1 MAKHLTL
8 LLFVLFIG
16 CEMNSQQLIKS
27 ENINFENIKFNTVS
41 KDLKFTNIEEGLEV
55 ETTKK
60 LVKNWFNNN
69 VKIDGFE
76 GNLSIN
82 VTSIKTNKIKRDE
95 YYRFEI
101 DISIEF
107 LETNEVLNKRKIYKI
122 NSIEYGD
129 LEGSFS
135 IKDTENLNK
144 NIILNS
150 LKSINQKV
158 SGMQLV
164 LPK

>member
-1 MAKHLTL
+1 
-8 LLFVLFIG
+8 
-16 CEMNSQQLIKS
+16 MNSEQLIKS
-27 ENINFENIKFNTVS
+27 ENINFENIKFNAVS
-41 KDLKFTNIEEGLEV
+41 KDLKFTNIQEGPEV

-60 LVKNWFNNN
+60 LVKDWFDNN
-69 VKIDGFE
+69 VKIDGFD

-82 VTSIKTNKIKRDE
+82 VTSIDVNKVKKDE

-101 DISIEF
+101 NISIEF
-107 LETNEVLNKRKIYKI
+107 LETNELLNKRKIYKI

-129 LEGSFS
+129 IEGSFS

-144 NIILNS
+144 NIISNS

-158 SGMQLV
+158 SVM
-164 LPK
+164 

>member
-1 MAKHLTL
+1 MVKHLTL
-8 LLFVLFIG
+8 LLFISFIG
-16 CEMNSQQLIKS
+16 CEMNSEQLIKS
-27 ENINFENIKFNTVS
+27 ENINFENVKFNAVT

-129 LEGSFS
+129 IEGSFS

-144 NIILNS
+144 NIISNS

-158 SGMQLV
+158 SGM
-164 LPK
+164 

>member
-1 MAKHLTL
+1 MVKYLTL

-16 CEMNSQQLIKS
+16 CEMNSEQLIKS
-27 ENINFENIKFNTVS
+27 ENINFENIKFNAVS
-41 KDLKFTNIEEGLEV
+41 KDLKFTNIEEGPEV

-60 LVKNWFNNN
+60 LVKDWFNNN
-69 VKIDGFE
+69 VKIDGFD

-82 VTSIKTNKIKRDE
+82 VTSININKIKKDE

-101 DISIEF
+101 NISIEF
-107 LETNEVLNKRKIYKI
+107 LETNEVLNKRKIYKV

-129 LEGSFS
+129 IEGNFS

-158 SGMQLV
+158 SGM
-164 LPK
+164 

>member
-1 MAKHLTL
+1 MVKHLTL
-8 LLFVLFIG
+8 LFFILFIG
-16 CEMNSQQLIKS
+16 CEMNSEQLIKS
-27 ENINFENIKFNTVS
+27 ENINFENVKFNAVS
-41 KDLKFTNIEEGLEV
+41 KDLMFTNIEEGLEV

-69 VKIDGFE
+69 VKIDGFD

-129 LEGSFS
+129 IEGSFS
-135 IKDTENLNK
+135 INDTENLNK
-144 NIILNS
+144 NIISNS

-158 SGMQLV
+158 LGM
-164 LPK
+164 

>member
-1 MAKHLTL
+1 MVKHLTL
-8 LLFVLFIG
+8 LLFILLIG
-16 CEMNSQQLIKS
+16 CEMNSEQLIKS
-27 ENINFENIKFNTVS
+27 ENINFENVKFNAVS

-129 LEGSFS
+129 IEGSFS

-144 NIILNS
+144 NIISKS
-150 LKSINQKV
+150 LKNINKKI
-158 SGMQLV
+158 SSL
-164 LPK
+164 

>member
-1 MAKHLTL
+1 MVKHLTL
-8 LLFVLFIG
+8 FLFVLFIG
-16 CEMNSQQLIKS
+16 CEMNSEQIIKS
-27 ENINFENIKFNTVS
+27 ENINFENIKFNAVS
-41 KDLKFTNIEEGLEV
+41 KDLKFTNIEEGPEV

-60 LVKNWFNNN
+60 LVKDWFNNN
-69 VKIDGFE
+69 VKIDGFD

-82 VTSIKTNKIKRDE
+82 VTSIDINKIKQDE

-101 DISIEF
+101 NISIEF
-107 LETNEVLNKRKIYKI
+107 LETNEVLNKRKIYKV

-129 LEGSFS
+129 IEGSFS

-144 NIILNS
+144 NIISNS

-158 SGMQLV
+158 SGM
-164 LPK
+164 

>member
-1 MAKHLTL
+1 MVKYLTL

-16 CEMNSQQLIKS
+16 CEMNSEQLIKS
-27 ENINFENIKFNTVS
+27 ENINFENIKFNAVT

-69 VKIDGFE
+69 IKIDGFE

-129 LEGSFS
+129 IEGSFS

-144 NIILNS
+144 NIISNS

-158 SGMQLV
+158 LGM
-164 LPK
+164 

>member
-1 MAKHLTL
+1 MVKHLIL

-16 CEMNSQQLIKS
+16 CEMNSEQLIRS
-27 ENINFENIKFNTVS
+27 ENINFENVKFNAVS

-69 VKIDGFE
+69 VKINGFD

-129 LEGSFS
+129 IEGSFS

-144 NIILNS
+144 NIISNS

-158 SGMQLV
+158 SEM
-164 LPK
+164 

>member
-1 MAKHLTL
+1 MVKHLTL

-16 CEMNSQQLIKS
+16 CEMNSEQLIKS
-27 ENINFENIKFNTVS
+27 ENINFENIKFNAVS
-41 KDLKFTNIEEGLEV
+41 KDLKFTNIEEGPEV

-60 LVKNWFNNN
+60 LLKEWFNNN
-69 VKIDGFE
+69 VKIDGFD

-82 VTSIKTNKIKRDE
+82 VTSIDINKIKQDE

-101 DISIEF
+101 NISIEF

-122 NSIEYGD
+122 NSTEYGD
-129 LEGSFS
+129 IEGSFS

-144 NIILNS
+144 NTISNS

-158 SGMQLV
+158 SGM
-164 LPK
+164 

>member
-1 MAKHLTL
+1 MAKYLTL

-16 CEMNSQQLIKS
+16 CEMNSEQLIKS
-27 ENINFENIKFNTVS
+27 ENINFENIKFNAVS
-41 KDLKFTNIEEGLEV
+41 KDLKFTNIEEGPEV

-60 LVKNWFNNN
+60 LIKNWFNNH
-69 VKIDGFE
+69 VKIDGFD
-76 GNLSIN
+76 GNLSIS
-82 VTSIKTNKIKRDE
+82 VTSIDINKIKKDE

-101 DISIEF
+101 NISIEF

-122 NSIEYGD
+122 NSTEYGD
-129 LEGSFS
+129 IEGSFS

-144 NIILNS
+144 NIISNS

-158 SGMQLV
+158 SGM
-164 LPK
+164 

>member
-1 MAKHLTL
+1 MVKRLTL
-8 LLFVLFIG
+8 FLFILLIG
-16 CEMNSQQLIKS
+16 CKMNSQQLIKS
-27 ENINFENIKFNTVS
+27 ENINFENIKFNAVS
-41 KDLKFTNIEEGLEV
+41 KNLKFTNIQEGPEV
-55 ETTKK
+55 ETTKR
-60 LVKNWFNNN
+60 LVEDWFNNN
-69 VKIDGFE
+69 VKIDGFD

-82 VTSIKTNKIKRDE
+82 VTSIDINKIKKDE

-101 DISIEF
+101 NISIEF

-129 LEGSFS
+129 IEGNFS

-144 NIILNS
+144 NIISNS

-158 SGMQLV
+158 SGM
-164 LPK
+164 

>member
-1 MAKHLTL
+1 MAKHLTI

-16 CEMNSQQLIKS
+16 CEMNSEQLIKS
-27 ENINFENIKFNTVS
+27 ENINFENVKFNAVS
-41 KDLKFTNIEEGLEV
+41 KDLKFTNIEKGPEV

-82 VTSIKTNKIKRDE
+82 VTSIKINKIKRDE

-129 LEGSFS
+129 IEGSFS

-144 NIILNS
+144 NIISNS

-158 SGMQLV
+158 SGM
-164 LPK
+164 

>member
-1 MAKHLTL
+1 MVKHLTL

-16 CEMNSQQLIKS
+16 CEMNSEQLIKS
-27 ENINFENIKFNTVS
+27 ENINFENIKFNAVS
-41 KDLKFTNIEEGLEV
+41 KDLKFTNIEEGPEV

-60 LVKNWFNNN
+60 LVKDWFNNN
-69 VKIDGFE
+69 VKIDGFD

-82 VTSIKTNKIKRDE
+82 VTSININKIKKDE

-101 DISIEF
+101 NISIEF
-107 LETNEVLNKRKIYKI
+107 LETNELLNKRKIYKI

-129 LEGSFS
+129 IEGIFS

-144 NIILNS
+144 NIISNS

-158 SGMQLV
+158 SEM
-164 LPK
+164 

>member
-1 MAKHLTL
+1 MVKHLTL
-8 LLFVLFIG
+8 LLFISFIG
-16 CEMNSQQLIKS
+16 CEMNSEQLIKS
-27 ENINFENIKFNTVS
+27 ENINFENVKFNAVS

-129 LEGSFS
+129 IEGSFS

-158 SGMQLV
+158 SGM
-164 LPK
+164 

>member
-1 MAKHLTL
+1 MVKHLTL
-8 LLFVLFIG
+8 FLFILLIG
-16 CEMNSQQLIKS
+16 CEMNSEQLIKS
-27 ENINFENIKFNTVS
+27 ENINFENIKFNAVS
-41 KDLKFTNIEEGLEV
+41 KDLKFTNIQEGPEV
-55 ETTKK
+55 ETTKR
-60 LVKNWFNNN
+60 LVEDWFNNN
-69 VKIDGFE
+69 VKIDGFD
-76 GNLSIN
+76 GNLTIN
-82 VTSIKTNKIKRDE
+82 VTSIEINKLKKDE

-129 LEGSFS
+129 IEGNFS

-144 NIILNS
+144 NIISNS

-158 SGMQLV
+158 SGM
-164 LPK
+164 

>member
-1 MAKHLTL
+1 MVKYLTL

-16 CEMNSQQLIKS
+16 CEMNSEQLIKS
-27 ENINFENIKFNTVS
+27 ENIYFENIKFNAVS
-41 KDLKFTNIEEGLEV
+41 KDLKFTNIEEGPEV

-60 LVKNWFNNN
+60 LVKDWFNNN
-69 VKIDGFE
+69 VKIDGFD

-82 VTSIKTNKIKRDE
+82 VTSIEINKIKKDE

-101 DISIEF
+101 NISIEF
-107 LETNEVLNKRKIYKI
+107 LETNEVLNKRKIYKV

-129 LEGSFS
+129 IEGNFS

-158 SGMQLV
+158 SGM
-164 LPK
+164 

>member
-1 MAKHLTL
+1 MAKHLTI

-16 CEMNSQQLIKS
+16 CEMNSEQLIKS
-27 ENINFENIKFNTVS
+27 ENINFENIKFNAVS
-41 KDLKFTNIEEGLEV
+41 KDLKFTNIEEGPEV

-60 LVKNWFNNN
+60 LVKDWFNNN
-69 VKIDGFE
+69 VKIDGFD

-82 VTSIKTNKIKRDE
+82 VTSIDINKIKKDE

-101 DISIEF
+101 NISIEF
-107 LETNEVLNKRKIYKI
+107 LETNEVLNKRKIYKV

-129 LEGSFS
+129 IEGNFS

-158 SGMQLV
+158 SGM
-164 LPK
+164 

>member
-1 MAKHLTL
+1 MVKHLTL

-16 CEMNSQQLIKS
+16 CEMNSEQLIKS
-27 ENINFENIKFNTVS
+27 ENINFENIKFNAVS
-41 KDLKFTNIEEGLEV
+41 KDLKFTNIEEGPEI

-82 VTSIKTNKIKRDE
+82 VTSIKINKTKRDE

-107 LETNEVLNKRKIYKI
+107 IETSEVLNKRKIYKI

-129 LEGSFS
+129 IDGSFS

-158 SGMQLV
+158 SGM
-164 LPK
+164 

>member
-1 MAKHLTL
+1 MVKHLTI

-16 CEMNSQQLIKS
+16 CEMNSEQLIKS
-27 ENINFENIKFNTVS
+27 ENINFENIKFNAVS
-41 KDLKFTNIEEGLEV
+41 KDLKFTNIEEGPEV

-60 LVKNWFNNN
+60 LVKDWFNNN
-69 VKIDGFE
+69 VKIDGFD

-82 VTSIKTNKIKRDE
+82 VTSININKIKKDE

-129 LEGSFS
+129 IEGSFS

-144 NIILNS
+144 NIISNS

-158 SGMQLV
+158 SEM
-164 LPK
+164 

>member
-16 CEMNSQQLIKS
+16 CEMNSEQLIKS
-27 ENINFENIKFNTVS
+27 ENINFENIKFNAVS
-41 KDLKFTNIEEGLEV
+41 KDLKFTNNQNGTEV
-55 ETTKK
+55 EIAKK
-60 LVKNWFNNN
+60 LVSDWFQNNIK
-69 VKIDGFE
+69 VDGFD

-82 VTSIKTNKIKRDE
+82 VTSIDINKIKKDE

-101 DISIEF
+101 SLSIEF
-107 LETNEVLNKRKIYKI
+107 LETNETLNKRKIYKV

-129 LEGSFS
+129 IEGSFS

-144 NIILNS
+144 NIISKS

-158 SGMQLV
+158 SGM
-164 LPK
+164 

>member
-1 MAKHLTL
+1 MVKHLTL
-8 LLFVLFIG
+8 LLFISFIG
-16 CEMNSQQLIKS
+16 CEMNSEQLIKS
-27 ENINFENIKFNTVS
+27 ENINFENIKFNAVT

-60 LVKNWFNNN
+60 LVKDWFNNN

-76 GNLSIN
+76 GNLIIN

-129 LEGSFS
+129 IEGSFS
-135 IKDTENLNK
+135 IKDTENLNN

-158 SGMQLV
+158 SGM
-164 LPK
+164 

>member
-1 MAKHLTL
+1 MVKYLTL

-16 CEMNSQQLIKS
+16 CEMNSEQLIKS
-27 ENINFENIKFNTVS
+27 ENINFENIKFNAVS
-41 KDLKFTNIEEGLEV
+41 KDLKFTNVEEGPEV

-69 VKIDGFE
+69 VKIDGFD

-82 VTSIKTNKIKRDE
+82 VTSININKIKKDE

-101 DISIEF
+101 NISIEF

-129 LEGSFS
+129 IEGSFS
-135 IKDTENLNK
+135 IKDAENLNK

-158 SGMQLV
+158 SGM
-164 LPK
+164 

>member
-1 MAKHLTL
+1 MVKHLTL

-16 CEMNSQQLIKS
+16 CEMNSEQLIKS
-27 ENINFENIKFNTVS
+27 ENINFENIKFNAVS
-41 KDLKFTNIEEGLEV
+41 KDLKFTNIEEGPEV

-60 LVKNWFNNN
+60 LVKDWFNNN
-69 VKIDGFE
+69 VKIDGFD

-82 VTSIKTNKIKRDE
+82 VTSIDISKIKKDE

-101 DISIEF
+101 NISIEF
-107 LETNEVLNKRKIYKI
+107 LETNEVLNKRKIYKV

-129 LEGSFS
+129 IEGNFS

-144 NIILNS
+144 NIISNS

-158 SGMQLV
+158 SGM
-164 LPK
+164 

>member
-1 MAKHLTL
+1 MVKHLTL

-16 CEMNSQQLIKS
+16 CEMNSEQLIKS
-27 ENINFENIKFNTVS
+27 ENINFENIKFNAVS
-41 KDLKFTNIEEGLEV
+41 KDLKFTNIEEGPEV

-60 LVKNWFNNN
+60 LVKDWFNNN
-69 VKIDGFE
+69 VIIDGFD

-82 VTSIKTNKIKRDE
+82 VTSININKIIKDE

-101 DISIEF
+101 NISIEF

-129 LEGSFS
+129 IEGSFS

-144 NIILNS
+144 NIISNS

-158 SGMQLV
+158 SGM
-164 LPK
+164 

>member
-1 MAKHLTL
+1 MAKYLTL

-16 CEMNSQQLIKS
+16 CEMNSEQLIKS
-27 ENINFENIKFNTVS
+27 ENIYFENIKFNAVS
-41 KDLKFTNIEEGLEV
+41 KDLKFTNIEEGPEV

-60 LVKNWFNNN
+60 LVKDWFNNN
-69 VKIDGFE
+69 VKIDGFD

-82 VTSIKTNKIKRDE
+82 VTSININKIKKDE
-95 YYRFEI
+95 YYKFEI
-101 DISIEF
+101 NISIEF

-129 LEGSFS
+129 IEGSFS

-144 NIILNS
+144 NIISNS
-150 LKSINQKV
+150 QKSINQKV
-158 SGMQLV
+158 SGM
-164 LPK
+164 

>member
-1 MAKHLTL
+1 MVKYLALY
-8 LLFVLFIG
+8 LFILFIFFKI
-16 CEMNSQQLIKS
+16 NSEQLIKS
-27 ENINFENIKFNTVS
+27 ENINFNNIKFNAVS

-101 DISIEF
+101 NISIEF
-107 LETNEVLNKRKIYKI
+107 LETNELLNKRKIYKI
-122 NSIEYGD
+122 NSVEYGD
-129 LEGSFS
+129 IEGSFS

-144 NIILNS
+144 NIITNS
-150 LKSINQKV
+150 LTSINQKV
-158 SGMQLV
+158 SEM
-164 LPK
+164 

>member
-1 MAKHLTL
+1 MVKYLALY
-8 LLFVLFIG
+8 LFVLFIG
-16 CEMNSQQLIKS
+16 CEMNSEQLIKS
-27 ENINFENIKFNTVS
+27 ENINFENIKFNAVS
-41 KDLKFTNIEEGLEV
+41 KDLKFTNVQEGPEV
-55 ETTKK
+55 VITKK
-60 LVKNWFNNN
+60 LVKDWFDNN
-69 VKIDGFE
+69 VKIDGFD

-129 LEGSFS
+129 IEGSFT

-144 NIILNS
+144 NIISNS
-150 LKSINQKV
+150 LKSNNQKV
-158 SGMQLV
+158 SGM
-164 LPK
+164 